1 MYKCCRWCINFSD
14 GKCRSDIFTLDLSTN
29 IESIYDDGLI
39 EEALKESVGDIDFDY
54 FIETCKKIK
63 LSKAKID
70 ALLEIIKD
78 KFKSHLEYEV
88 STVIKTVLDNNLSG
102 YLDVEISNEHEFVCN
117 EFR

>member
-1 MYKCCRWCINFSD
+1 MYKCCRWCNNFSD
-14 GKCRSDIFTLDLSTN
+14 GKCRSNVFKLDLSTN

-39 EEALKESVGDIDFDY
+39 EEALKESVEDIDFDY
-54 FIETCKKIK
+54 FMETCKKVK
-63 LSKAKID
+63 LPKAKTE

-88 STVIKTVLDNNLSG
+88 STVIKTVLDNNLTG
-102 YLDVEISNEHEFVCN
+102 DIDVEISNEHEFVCS